1 VQPSPAPLAD
11 TAVVESVPVAAGRRL
26 TASLVLGIG
35 AAFAL
40 LLWAYWPILPP
51 LVRQWWN
58 EDQYSH
64 GFLIPAISGWLVWVN
79 RKRLAAAPISTSYAG
94 LVVIAGA
101 ALTYMTG
108 IVGADLFLQRFSMV
122 LMVAGG
128 VLFVAGWAIFRVLL
142 FPLAYLLLMIPL
154 PGIIFNSIAFPLQ
167 LFAAQ
172 IASGTMSMCAVPV
185 FREGNV
191 MHLAAAS
198 LDVEEAC
205 SGIRSLISLTAL
217 GALYAYLTET
227 RLLARLLIV
236 ALVVP
241 IAIAANVLRVTV
253 TGLLAHYVSVETA
266 MDIFHTAGGFVV
278 LGLAAALLFSV
289 GGILRKI
296 GVLR

>member
-1 VQPSPAPLAD
+1 MQPSPAQLAD
-11 TAVVESVPVAAGRRL
+11 TTVVQPLSADASRRGI
-26 TASLVLGIG
+26 TGLVLAIG
-35 AAFAL
+35 AAVSL
-40 LLWAYWPILPP
+40 LFWAYWPVLPG

-58 EDQYSH
+58 EDEYSH
-64 GFLIPAISGWLVWVN
+64 GFLIPLISGALVWMN
-79 RKRLAAAPISTSYAG
+79 RKRLAATPMSTSYAG
-94 LVVIAGA
+94 LAVIGVA
-101 ALTYMTG
+101 ALTYVTG
-108 IVGADLFLQRFSMV
+108 IVGADLFLQRVSMV
-122 LMVAGG
+122 LMVAGA
-128 VLFVAGWAIFRVLL
+128 VLFTVGWAMFHALL

-191 MHLAAAS
+191 MHLAAAT

-217 GALYAYLTET
+217 GTLYAYLTET
-227 RLLARLLIV
+227 RLLARVLII

-241 IAIAANVLRVTV
+241 IAIAANVLRVTL

-266 MDIFHTAGGFVV
+266 MDVFHTAGGFVV
-278 LGLAAALLFSV
+278 LALAAAILFSV
-289 GGILRKI
+289 GGLLRKI